1 MPLCSLVL
9 CDLLASNFGVRNLT
23 VRLLLKSNG
32 KVNLVLN
39 EVASVFLPSCIFFSF
54 HLFVIMIMII
64 SQMLIMILN
73 TEQIFLILI
82 KGIKYLYILA
92 NFAHIFLSKQQM
104 TEIQLPK
111 FIK

>member
-32 KVNLVLN
+32 KMNLVLN
-39 EVASVFLPSCIFFSF
+39 ETASVFLPSCIFLF
-54 HLFVIMIMII
+54 HLFVIIIMII
-64 SQMLIMILN
+64 GQMLIMTLN
-73 TEQIFLILI
+73 AEQVFLILI

-104 TEIQLPK
+104 TGIQLPNI
-111 FIK
+111 IK